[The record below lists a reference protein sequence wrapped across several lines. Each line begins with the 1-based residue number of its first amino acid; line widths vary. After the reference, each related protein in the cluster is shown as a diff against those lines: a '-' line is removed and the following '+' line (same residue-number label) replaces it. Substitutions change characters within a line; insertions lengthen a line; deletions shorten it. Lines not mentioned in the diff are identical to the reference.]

1 MARFRRDVLPG
12 GFDDVARKGFRLAD
26 TLNGISAL
34 DHASRGASG
43 YGPGEAPQWDDY
55 SKCIH
60 CGLCLNSCPTYRVL
74 HVEMD
79 SPRGRIYQ
87 MIQVDHGRLLLA
99 DSFVRHM
106 DLCLDCRACETAC
119 PSGVN
124 YGRLI
129 EAARGQIERHY
140 KRPWKASFLRRAFYR
155 GLLPYPRRLAAAG
168 WILRAWQRS
177 GAERALRASGALRL
191 ARVESVARLA
201 PRMDKP
207 FFFGRL
213 GMTFPATGPRRAR
226 VALLAGCIA
235 QVAFARLNDATI
247 RVLTRNG
254 CEVVVPRE
262 QGCCAALHVH
272 AGMRNLARLMALKNI
287 RAFASGSYD
296 AIITNAAGCGS
307 VLKDYPELFEQVD
320 RDHLEEARAFSAK
333 VKDVTEFLA
342 ELGLRGEL
350 AAVRARVTYQD
361 PCHLCHAQGI
371 RSAPRALIGAI
382 PGVEFAELRDAE
394 VCCGSAG
401 VYNVIHNDVASR
413 LLDAKMKCVDDT
425 RAGIILTANPGCMIQ
440 LQAGVAASSNPNRR
454 VLHVVELLDESYR
467 MSGTK

>member
-1 MARFRRDVLPG
+1 MEAMDDLRMPDSLQGVNVL
-12 GFDDVARKGFRLAD
+12 DE
-26 TLNGISAL
+26 
-34 DHASRGASG
+34 ASLCASG
-43 YGPGEAPQWDDY
+43 YGAGEAPRWEDY

-74 HVEMD
+74 GQEMD

-87 MIQVDHGRLLLA
+87 MIQVDRGRLALGE
-99 DSFVRHM
+99 SFVRHM

-129 EAARGQIERHY
+129 EAARGQIERY
-140 KRPWKASFLRRAFYR
+140 YARPRKSAALRRAFYR
-155 GLLPYPRRLAAAG
+155 HLLPYPRRLAALG
-168 WILRAWQRS
+168 WMLRAWQRS
-177 GAERALRASGALRL
+177 GAEAALRSSGALKML
-191 ARVESVARLA
+191 GFDGIARLA

-207 FFFGRL
+207 FFFHSAGA
-213 GMTFPATGPRRAR
+213 TFPAEGTRRAR

-254 CEVVVPRE
+254 CEVVIPPG

-272 AGMRNLARLMALKNI
+272 AGMRDLARSMALKNI
-287 RAFASGSYD
+287 RAFAPGNYD

-307 VLKDYPELFEQVD
+307 VLKDYSELFEQVD
-320 RDHLEEARAFSAK
+320 SGHLEEARVFSSR

-342 ELGLRGEL
+342 EIGINREMGE
-350 AAVRARVTYQD
+350 VRARVTYQD
-361 PCHLCHAQGI
+361 PCHLSHAQRI
-371 RSAPRALIGAI
+371 RAAPRELIAAI
-382 PGVEFAELRDAE
+382 PGIEFTELRDVE

-401 VYNVIHNDVASR
+401 VYNVVHNDLASQ
-413 LLDAKMKCVDDT
+413 LLSAKMQRVDET
-425 RAGIILTANPGCMIQ
+425 GAGIILTANPGCLIQ
-440 LQAGVAASSNPNRR
+440 LRSAVENSSEPQRR
-454 VLHVVELLDESYR
+454 VLHVVELLDEAYQSRQGQPAQKPMY
-467 MSGTK
+467 